1 MGKKSILR
9 AVAFGALTLPA
20 TVLQAQDAGEAGDGG
35 VVTTFGVEQRFGAG
49 RNLALETP
57 SEGRTLA
64 SDTLLSFGV
73 TTVTPLDRL
82 SVGGS
87 AAFRLA
93 DEPDGSVSEFEQP
106 RLSFVY
112 GREGANAAFDL
123 SGSYRRDRVD
133 FLRDLTAFIGDDGT
147 LDLPDDFEDFEGE
160 GTRADYRLDAALEL
174 GTSAPFGLTL
184 EAGVSGTDYQDTT
197 DAELVDIERYRL
209 GATARLTFSP
219 VTEGRI
225 GISRAVSDEDDD
237 GRTRITDDEIE
248 FGLLQEISPRSRF
261 EAAIGYAMFET
272 EAFGAT
278 EDEDGLTGRFD
289 YEWDMPDGQIDALFE
304 VSRTEDGARTEL
316 SFGRL
321 RELPLGSLTARIG
334 VSKAE
339 FGDPELIGRLD
350 WRRDLP
356 DGVLTASLDR
366 SVRTSGADV
375 EVATTSVVV
384 GWSHEIND
392 VSGVA
397 FDVSYAAVTETG
409 DNDVARAGLTA
420 SYRRDLTP
428 DWAMTLGLSWR
439 MVDEDTV
446 ERATSEEI
454 SLSLSRD
461 FSWRR

>member
-1 MGKKSILR
+1 VGKKSILR

-20 TVLQAQDAGEAGDGG
+20 TILQAQDAGEAGEGG
-35 VVTTFGVEQRFGAG
+35 VVTTLGIEQRFGAG

-57 SEGRTLA
+57 AEGRTLA
-64 SDTLLSFGV
+64 SDTTLSFGV

-87 AAFRLA
+87 VAFRLA
-93 DEPDGSVSEFEQP
+93 DEPGGSISEFERP

-147 LDLPDDFEDFEGE
+147 LDLPDDFDDLEGE
-160 GTRADYRLDAALEL
+160 GTRGDYALDAALEL
-174 GTSAPFGLTL
+174 GTSAPLGVTL
-184 EAGVSGTDYQDTT
+184 EAGVSGTDYEDTS
-197 DAELVDIERYRL
+197 DPDLVDIDRYRL
-209 GATARLTFSP
+209 GASARLTFSP

-225 GISRAVSDEDDD
+225 GISRAVSEEDDA

-248 FGLLQEISPRSRF
+248 IGLLQEISPRSRF
-261 EAAIGYAMFET
+261 EAALGYAMFET
-272 EAFGAT
+272 EEFGAT
-278 EDEDGLTGRFD
+278 EDEDGLTARFD
-289 YEWDMPDGQIDALFE
+289 YEWDMPDGQLDALFE
-304 VSRTEDGARTEL
+304 VSRSEDGARTEL

-321 RELPLGSLTARIG
+321 RDLPLGALTARIG
-334 VSKAE
+334 VSKAD

-366 SVRTSGADV
+366 SVTTTDPDSA
-375 EVATTSVVV
+375 ATTTSLVV
-384 GWSHEIND
+384 GWSREINA
-392 VSGVA
+392 VSGIA
-397 FDVSYAAVTETG
+397 FDLNYAAVSETG
-409 DNDVARAGLTA
+409 ENDIARAGLTA
-420 SYRRDLTP
+420 SYSRDLTA
-428 DWAMTLGLSWR
+428 DWAMTLGLAWR

-446 ERATSEEI
+446 ERATSEEVY
-454 SLSLSRD
+454 LSLSRD

>member
-20 TVLQAQDAGEAGDGG
+20 TVLQAQDAGEAGEGG

-87 AAFRLA
+87 VAFRLA
-93 DEPDGSVSEFEQP
+93 DEPGGSISEFERP

-147 LDLPDDFEDFEGE
+147 LDLPDDFDDLEGE
-160 GTRADYRLDAALEL
+160 GTRGDYALDAALEL
-174 GTSAPFGLTL
+174 GTSAPLGVTL
-184 EAGVSGTDYQDTT
+184 EAGVSGTDYEDTS
-197 DAELVDIERYRL
+197 DPDLVDIDRYRL
-209 GATARLTFSP
+209 GASARLTFSP

-225 GISRAVSDEDDD
+225 GISRAVSEEDDA

-248 FGLLQEISPRSRF
+248 IGLLQEISPRSRF
-261 EAAIGYAMFET
+261 EAALGYAMFET
-272 EAFGAT
+272 EEFGAT

-289 YEWDMPDGQIDALFE
+289 YEWDMPDGQLDALFE
-304 VSRTEDGARTEL
+304 VSRSEDGARTEL

-321 RELPLGSLTARIG
+321 RDLPLGALTARIG
-334 VSKAE
+334 VSKAD
-339 FGDPELIGRLD
+339 FGDAELIGRLD

-366 SVRTSGADV
+366 SVSTTDAES
-375 EVATTSVVV
+375 EATTTALVL
-384 GWSHEIND
+384 GWSREINA
-392 VSGVA
+392 VSGIA
-397 FDVSYAAVTETG
+397 FDLSYAAVSETG
-409 DNDVARAGLTA
+409 ENDIARAGLTA
-420 SYRRDLTP
+420 SYSRDLTA
-428 DWAMTLGLSWR
+428 DWAMTLGLAWR
-439 MVDEDTV
+439 MEDEDTLDRV
-446 ERATSEEI
+446 TSEEVY
-454 SLSLSRD
+454 LSLSRD